1 MTLLNPALLAG
12 LGLAIIP
19 LLLHLLLRA
28 KPKRLIFPALRLI
41 QQRRRQNVRR
51 MQLRHLWLLLLRILA
66 IVLVVLAV
74 CRPSLPAANY
84 SLTVWEWVKLI
95 VIAVTAI
102 AAYVGVMRWL
112 QRRRMSHTELLT
124 RRTMLR
130 GGIGAIAILL
140 ALVGVA
146 WPYAHRVSA
155 DIKNPA
161 PRLAEN
167 VPVAAIFLF
176 DTSASMSYKQ
186 SNKTRLREAQETA
199 KLHLG
204 RLPSGSKVAVAASGE
219 TGPSAFSSDL
229 VAAQSRIDSLD
240 IKSTGLNLNDRLN
253 ALFQVHEEDRRRIT
267 TEQESVSADKR
278 QDRFVREVYIF
289 TDLSKSAWRE
299 TNSRQLRDEL
309 ERLNWMGV
317 YVIDVGEQSPTNVAL
332 TGLKLSREAVPAGG
346 SVRIEAAVSG
356 IGQIKAEQTVELWMN
371 TGATPVKKAT
381 QSLKLEPGAESRVSF
396 FPVDIPEGPFTQ
408 GELRLVGSDPM
419 SIDDV
424 LYFSIQTVPSLRILL
439 VAERPAISEYWQ
451 LALKTLNDEHVSSY
465 QTSTTTTDQLEAKN
479 LDEFDVVCLV
489 NASQPSPAAWTK
501 LKSFVEAGGGL
512 GVFLGASSAALAGN
526 SPERIN
532 PDDYQSEAAMA
543 ILPARLK
550 AQLTHSPAR
559 TMDVRKSQHVFLK
572 RLEEF
577 GALTE
582 LGITQVRRFWKVD
595 PVADAAMISR
605 YEAAGEDD
613 SAGPVALVERRIG
626 QGRVMMMTTG
636 VDGIAWN
643 DLPSLESWLYIVFV
657 DQLTQYLAWQASGR
671 FDHFVGDEVNLPLDR
686 DRKLTKVIVRSPDF
700 KQKLIDIPAESR
712 VLTLRDQTAVGS
724 YKVDSVDQSLD
735 YHKGFSLNLP
745 SSESDL
751 KRLETEDLDGILGE
765 GRYSVSR
772 DPAIL
777 ERNVATGR
785 LGQEMYGMVVAFLVA
800 VFAMEQ
806 FTATWFY
813 RTDDA

>member
-130 GGIGAIAILL
+130 GGVGAIAILL

-371 TGATPVKKAT
+371 TSAAPVKKAT
-381 QSLKLEPGAESRVSF
+381 QSLKLEAGAESRVAF
-396 FPVDIPEGPFTQ
+396 FPVDIPDGPFTQ

-489 NASQPSPAAWTK
+489 NASQPSPATWTK